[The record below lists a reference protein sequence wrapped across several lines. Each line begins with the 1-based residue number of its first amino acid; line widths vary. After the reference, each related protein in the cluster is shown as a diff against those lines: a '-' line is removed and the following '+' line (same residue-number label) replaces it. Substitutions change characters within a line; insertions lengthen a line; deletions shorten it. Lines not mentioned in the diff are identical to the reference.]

1 MEINKNIPD
10 DKIIQVKICLD
21 GIEDTDADL
30 LTDLA
35 LDKILYQSLYATR
48 HLEKEMEGQS
58 GSFITYREVDNFFVG
73 IRGYG
78 EELTQRIA
86 SRLELVFISK

>member
-1 MEINKNIPD
+1 MKIKKNIPD
-10 DKIIQVKICLD
+10 DKIIPVQISLD
-21 GIEDTDADL
+21 GIEDTDSDL

-48 HLEKEMEGQS
+48 HLEKEMDEQS
-58 GSFITYREVDNFFVG
+58 GTLTAFREVDNFYIG

-78 EELTQRIA
+78 DELTERIA
-86 SRLELVFISK
+86 AILELVFAQE